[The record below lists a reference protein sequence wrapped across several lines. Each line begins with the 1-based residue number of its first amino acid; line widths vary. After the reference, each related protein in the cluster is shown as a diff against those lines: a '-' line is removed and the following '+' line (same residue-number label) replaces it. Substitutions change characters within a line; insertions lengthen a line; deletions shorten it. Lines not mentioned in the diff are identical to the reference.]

1 MYKHTAE
8 AFVPVQHAVQVTKK
22 VCARYGDYCRSIGTT
37 GVDRL
42 LDFGD
47 ARAILRPT
55 DEGLYFRIDAQDAIT
70 FYGIWTFL
78 HGSLSTVTTFP
89 GEDVQWGSVS
99 LSARCEDPS
108 QAGRTGRS
116 RGSPLDLRDSKNRGP
131 VTDGRF

>member
-8 AFVPVQHAVQVTKK
+8 AFVPVQHALQVTKK

-55 DEGLYFRIDAQDAIT
+55 DQGLHFRIDAQDTIT
-70 FYGIWTFL
+70 FYGIRTL
-78 HGSLSTVTTFP
+78 LLGSLCGVAKFS
-89 GEDVQWGSVS
+89 GEHVEWHPSDDVPFRSV
-99 LSARCEDPS
+99 LNHPIDAFDFH
-108 QAGRTGRS
+108 
-116 RGSPLDLRDSKNRGP
+116 DSIP
-131 VTDGRF
+131 E

>member
-8 AFVPVQHAVQVTKK
+8 AFVPVQHAVKVTQK
-22 VCARYGDYCRSIGTT
+22 VCARYGDYCRSIAAT

-55 DEGLYFRIDAQDAIT
+55 DEGLHFRIDAQDAIT

-78 HGSLSTVTTFP
+78 HGSLSTVTTFS
-89 GEDVQWGSVS
+89 DVGGPVS

-116 RGSPLDLRDSKNRGP
+116 RGSPPAGP
-131 VTDGRF
+131 EEPRS